1 MSPAAPS
8 SLLSERLDQMRWIA
22 ALAVCAAH
30 LRSIT
35 LANYAGGGWAGGAF
49 FFVHGFGHQAVMFFF
64 VISGFLVGGDVLRRC
79 QAGAFSWRRHL
90 ARRGARL
97 YLVLVPALLLTLAC
111 DLSGLAWF
119 NQEGLYSHGR
129 PLLMVYFNISERLGA
144 DVLLGNLFFLQ
155 TILTPTLGSNTP
167 LWSLANEAWYY
178 LLAPLLI
185 LACLRSTPPVRRVAC
200 ALGLLAAG
208 CFVGAGI
215 SSYFIVWLFGA
226 GVHLLRRPLLRHS
239 WPAWLLAG
247 GTCIAQRFHLV
258 PAGALFNWAA
268 DTLIGVGVA
277 LLINHWMHRSRPAG
291 RLAKTHQVLAG
302 FSFSLYVCHWPIGLL
317 LVAASQRFFGFGI
330 QLPFTLP
337 NLCFYLGVLSVVVLF
352 CFLFS
357 RLTEKHTA
365 SLQARLSSWLGV
377 AATPRTAT

>member
-1 MSPAAPS
+1 
-8 SLLSERLDQMRWIA
+8 
-22 ALAVCAAH
+22 
-30 LRSIT
+30 
-35 LANYAGGGWAGGAF
+35 
-49 FFVHGFGHQAVMFFF
+49 
-64 VISGFLVGGDVLRRC
+64 
-79 QAGAFSWRRHL
+79 
-90 ARRGARL
+90 
-97 YLVLVPALLLTLAC
+97 
-111 DLSGLAWF
+111 
-119 NQEGLYSHGR
+119 
-129 PLLMVYFNISERLGA
+129 MVYFNISERLGA

-185 LACLRSTPPVRRVAC
+185 LACLRSTPPVRRIAC

-247 GTCIAQRFHLV
+247 GTCIAQRLHLV
-258 PAGALFNWAA
+258 PSGALFNWAA

-277 LLINHWMHRSRPAG
+277 LLINHWMHRSLPAG

-337 NLCFYLGVLSVVVLF
+337 NLCFYLGVLGVVVLF

-377 AATPRTAT
+377 ASTPRPAT